1 MSHDMGS
8 SSGEVESRRSFA
20 PSVDRRLA
28 VLAVGDLGVILAVL
42 LVRPVVWRTA
52 WVMRS
57 RAG

>member
-1 MSHDMGS
+1 MGS

>member
-8 SSGEVESRRSFA
+8 SSGEVESRRSFV
-20 PSVDRRLA
+20 PSVDCRLA
-28 VLAVGDLGVILAVL
+28 VLAVGDLGVILVGL
-42 LVRPVVWRTA
+42 VVWRTA